1 MSWKKVKLGDLIEN
15 FSIKANTV
23 DDFES
28 FCFWGVSNEDGIVP
42 TKNAAIEKAAE
53 YKIIE
58 KGCFAYNPYR
68 INVGSIGFYEEGEKG
83 LISPAYVV
91 FKIKNNSIYH
101 KLLLDFLK
109 SKEGLFQIKMH
120 ARGTVR
126 QALRFEDL
134 CQIELSLP
142 SIQEQSILYENVN
155 RVSNIISI
163 FDKEQ
168 ANQLDLIKKL
178 RQQILKDAIQ
188 GKLVEQNSED
198 EPASEL
204 IKKIKAEKE
213 RLIKEKKIKKD
224 ILLTSILAD
233 EKPFEIPENWI
244 WCRLGEFCYIASGST
259 PKQDAFVNEGV
270 PYLKMYNIRDQKIDF
285 EHKSQYIKRE
295 IHEGILKRSRTSVGD
310 VLMNIVGPPLGK
322 VAIIP
327 NRLIEA
333 NFNQAGVLIRP
344 FLFKN
349 SGLNYW
355 IYWYLN
361 EMSEINSIST
371 KGVAGQ
377 DNISVTQSK
386 NIKIPLPPLAE
397 QQRIVKRVDKLM
409 ELCDQL
415 EKSVIQNQE
424 ITEKLYQSAL
434 KEVLQPKSTKK
445 ISLSPDYCGLPERTI
460 LAGYIL
466 NQCYTEDI
474 GRVKF
479 MKLLYLVEHTC
490 YLDFN
495 SQYIVKA
502 AGPYDEKLI
511 KEVEQKLSQMSFYQI
526 KQDRMDN
533 KRVHY
538 TQLGSAPE
546 LDSLFNAHFANKKEA
561 IDQLLSNFKKSTW
574 EQCEIVATLYAVWNN
589 RILKKEL
596 VNDALLKQDFLDWD
610 KNKAKYKNRLD
621 EALTW
626 MRNNEII
633 PTGYGKLIEKPM
645 PYAE

>member
-198 EPASEL
+198 ETASEL
-204 IKKIKAEKE
+204 LKKIKAEKE
-213 RLIKEKKIKKD
+213 RLIKEKKIKKEKPLPTISEDD
-224 ILLTSILAD
+224 I
-233 EKPFEIPENWI
+233 PFEIPQNWV
-244 WCRLGEFCYIASGST
+244 WCRLGEIIQYTENLDIHKVFSKDTIINYVDIDSIDNYNYKIKEIKIKKVSELSSRARRVLKNDYIIYSS
-259 PKQDAFVNEGV
+259 VR
-270 PYLKMYNIRDQKIDF
+270 PYLKNI
-285 EHKSQYIKRE
+285 
-295 IHEGILKRSRTSVGD
+295 
-310 VLMNIVGPPLGK
+310 
-322 VAIIP
+322 AIIE
-327 NRLIEA
+327 NEYNNFIGTTGFIVFKSLISLNKYLFYFLQNPILNSYYESTMVG
-333 NFNQAGVLIRP
+333 FNSP
-344 FLFKN
+344 
-349 SGLNYW
+349 
-355 IYWYLN
+355 
-361 EMSEINSIST
+361 SISNKT
-371 KGVAGQ
+371 FEE
-377 DNISVTQSK
+377 TLF
-386 NIKIPLPPLAE
+386 PLPPLAE
-397 QQRIVKRVDKLM
+397 QERIVKRVDEFM

-424 ITEKLYQSAL
+424 ITERLYQSAL
-434 KEVLQPKSTKK
+434 KEALQPKPTK
-445 ISLSPDYCGLPERTI
+445 IYCSLPERTI

-466 NQCYTEDI
+466 NQCYTEDM

-479 MKLLYLVEHTC
+479 MKLLYLVEHAC
-490 YLDFN
+490 YLNFN
-495 SQYIVKA
+495 SQYTVKA

-511 KEVEQKLSQMSFYQI
+511 KEVEQKLSQMRFYQI
-526 KQDRMDN
+526 EQDRRDN
-533 KRVHY
+533 RRVHY

-546 LDSLFNAHFANKKEA
+546 LDSLFNAHFANKKET
-561 IDQLLSNFKKSTW
+561 IDQLLSNFKKLKW
-574 EQCEIVATLYAVWNN
+574 EQCEIIATLYAVWNN

-621 EALTW
+621 EALIW
-626 MRNNEII
+626 MRDNGII
-633 PTGYGKLIEKPM
+633 PTGYGKLIEK
-645 PYAE
+645 